1 VIIIIIIIMATSN
14 SIRVG
19 VLTGSSA
26 SGLACIKKLLSSSSS
41 SDTIIVRGC
50 FRTADRA
57 QQVQE
62 SLMLPSENNNSNNN
76 TGTTT
81 VLYES
86 HVGVDAEDLDSLR
99 SAFQDCDRV
108 FAVTPLDHAAGF
120 GQDATKSKNMMQA
133 AMDCGVKRVVHV
145 GSWTTNHP
153 KSLPLLSPRFV
164 PTETF
169 LKDVVGDQLEWTVL
183 RGGYFMSNLL
193 QAHGES
199 IRSKGSM
206 LPTPDV
212 KIPMVDVRDI
222 GEAAAA
228 LLLMS
233 SCEDDGDDSSF
244 SSRYHKQFIE
254 CCGPELLSHDEMAA
268 AISSA
273 TAAAAATGKPPITWS
288 PFPGDVDAWCNVVK
302 NPIAAELFRHMVAH
316 GGDKGIPSDSSMFAA
331 ILGRTP
337 RTLKDYVTDHREQ
350 FVA

>member
-1 VIIIIIIIMATSN
+1 MATSL
-14 SIRVG
+14 RVG

-26 SGLACIKKLLSSSSS
+26 SGLACIKKLLSSSS
-41 SDTIIVRGC
+41 DINNIIVRGC

-62 SLMLPSENNNSNNN
+62 SLMANNNNNMS
-76 TGTTT
+76 
-81 VLYES
+81 LFES
-86 HVGVDAEDLDSLR
+86 HVGVDAEDVDSLR

-108 FAVTPLDHAAGF
+108 FAVTPLDHAAGI
-120 GQDATKSKNMMQA
+120 GQDAAKSKNMIQA

-145 GSWTTNHP
+145 GSWTIHYP
-153 KSLPLLSPRFV
+153 SALPLLSPRFV

-183 RGGYFMSNLL
+183 RGGYFMSNLS

-228 LLLMS
+228 LLS
-233 SCEDDGDDSSF
+233 TSGDDY
-244 SSRYHKQFIE
+244 SRYHKQFIE
-254 CCGPELLSHDEMAA
+254 CCGPELLSHDQMAV

-273 TAAAAATGKPPITWS
+273 TGKTVAWS
-288 PFPGDVDAWCNVVK
+288 PFPGDIDAWCNVVK
-302 NPIAAELFRHMVAH
+302 NPIADELFRHMVAH
-316 GGDKGIPSDSSMFAA
+316 GGDKGIPSDSSMFASV
-331 ILGRTP
+331 LGRKP
-337 RTLKDYVTDHREQ
+337 RTLRDHVADHREH
-350 FVA
+350 FAA